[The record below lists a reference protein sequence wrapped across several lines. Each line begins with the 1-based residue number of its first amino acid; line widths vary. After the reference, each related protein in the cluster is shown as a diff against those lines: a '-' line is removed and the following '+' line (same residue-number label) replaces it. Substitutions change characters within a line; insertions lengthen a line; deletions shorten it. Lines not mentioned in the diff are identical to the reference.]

1 LIEAEE
7 ATEAAVVSLFASTE
21 GGNAVVV
28 VGAGAGTGTGTAAK
42 GAAGGAVGGGCGT
55 IEIVEDD
62 VGAAGA
68 EVAIG

>member
-28 VGAGAGTGTGTAAK
+28 VGAGAGTGTAAK